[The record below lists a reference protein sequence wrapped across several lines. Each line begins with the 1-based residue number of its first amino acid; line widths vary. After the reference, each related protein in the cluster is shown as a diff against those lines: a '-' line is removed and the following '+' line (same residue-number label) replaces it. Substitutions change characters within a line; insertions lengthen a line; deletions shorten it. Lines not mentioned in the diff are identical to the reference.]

1 MTSDTRKE
9 RKGVT
14 DEEKNANK
22 PEKKKKKKKNKKKK
36 KALTRCEKI
45 KNLLDKYEF
54 HEK

>member
-22 PEKKKKKKKNKKKK
+22 PKKKKKKSAN
-36 KALTRCEKI
+36 EM
-45 KNLLDKYEF
+45 
-54 HEK
+54 

>member
-22 PEKKKKKKKNKKKK
+22 PEKKK
-36 KALTRCEKI
+36 ALTRCEKI

>member
-1 MTSDTRKE
+1 MTSDTREE

-22 PEKKKKKKKNKKKK
+22 PKKTKSANEM
-36 KALTRCEKI
+36 LKI
-45 KNLLDKYEF
+45 KYLLNKYEF

>member
-1 MTSDTRKE
+1 MTSDTREE

-22 PEKKKKKKKNKKKK
+22 PKK
-36 KALTRCEKI
+36 KALTRCENI

>member
-14 DEEKNANK
+14 DEEKNPNK
-22 PEKKKKKKKNKKKK
+22 TKKKKK

>member
-22 PEKKKKKKKNKKKK
+22 PKKKKKK
-36 KALTRCEKI
+36 R
-45 KNLLDKYEF
+45 
-54 HEK
+54 

>member
-22 PEKKKKKKKNKKKK
+22 PKKKKKSANEMWKNKEPI
-36 KALTRCEKI
+36 R
-45 KNLLDKYEF
+45 
-54 HEK
+54 

>member
-22 PEKKKKKKKNKKKK
+22 PKKKKSAN
-36 KALTRCEKI
+36 EM
-45 KNLLDKYEF
+45 
-54 HEK
+54 